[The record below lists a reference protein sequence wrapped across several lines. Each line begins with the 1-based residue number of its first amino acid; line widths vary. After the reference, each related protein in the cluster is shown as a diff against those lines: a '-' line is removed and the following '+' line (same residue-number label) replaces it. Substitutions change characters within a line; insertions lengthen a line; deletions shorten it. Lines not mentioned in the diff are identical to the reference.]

1 MVAGCERVMGI
12 SALHNE
18 SRKSQGSIVNGN
30 IRTNEGSSMKPA
42 ARESHNDDKV
52 FII

>member
-1 MVAGCERVMGI
+1 MGI

-18 SRKSQGSIVNGN
+18 SRKSRGSIVNEN
-30 IRTNEGSSMKPA
+30 IRTNKGGSMKPA
-42 ARESHNDDKV
+42 ARESRNDDKV